1 MLIAINLFLI
11 FQLVLKSLVRNNIS
25 IELIKKNTTGEE
37 NFINDLKKIENE

>member
-11 FQLVLKSLVRNNIS
+11 FQLVPKSFVRNNIS

-37 NFINDLKKIENE
+37 NFINDLKK

>member
-1 MLIAINLFLI
+1 MLIAINSFLI